1 MALDEKQTK
10 KLLNLCTKIANVFT
24 DFYILKHGYIMS
36 VEKDKPFIIQIDNEC
51 VELFAGV
58 CGDFKISHIWNVR
71 EFKKDMENYITI
83 VSSASESTRV
93 FNLLTERIK
102 SINTCIDWEN
112 FTLSDNEEDNQ
123 KLLLSLFKNNDYIN
137 FKPKNIDGPEII
149 LTKSLLPIVSEKNYT
164 NLYYSTKKINSN
176 LFLIVFDFQ
185 FDLFRLYMLH
195 YYIPIDEGD
204 DNEE

>member
-10 KLLNLCTKIANVFT
+10 KLLNLCTKISNVFT

-204 DNEE
+204 NNEE